1 MDIDVTWNNCLA
13 VCLIF
18 VKMAPSYLVSHVQS
32 SALILQLL
40 WFSSCN
46 IQPSWGWG
54 NRNLYFLMHH
64 EQSLSPCCIGKN
76 GWALATCW
84 GWRWFPF
91 AFRFIH
97 PSVLAV
103 MNELKGESDD
113 KMLSLFVNLF
123 CKSLWDKKCVHPAA
137 NHTSEC
143 RCSGFPVF
151 SWSLFQ
157 PVTDSWSHPGLFKLQ
172 NYSTA
177 ALKKI
182 HQNYVS
188 LIITLWGILAIVR
201 NIPSFLEYSKKFVD

>member
-18 VKMAPSYLVSHVQS
+18 VKMAPFYLVSHVQS

-46 IQPSWGWG
+46 IQHSWGWG

-76 GWALATCW
+76 DWALATCW
-84 GWRWFPF
+84 GWFPF
-91 AFRFIH
+91 DFRLIH

-123 CKSLWDKKCVHPAA
+123 CKSLWDKKWVFILLPTTPPSVAVQF
-137 NHTSEC
+137 SL
-143 RCSGFPVF
+143 CSADLC
-151 SWSLFQ
+151 SSQ
-157 PVTDSWSHPGLFKLQ
+157 SQTAGLIQIFLS
-172 NYSTA
+172 YR
-177 ALKKI
+177 
-182 HQNYVS
+182 
-188 LIITLWGILAIVR
+188 ITQQQH
-201 NIPSFLEYSKKFVD
+201 